1 MKRFIAL
8 MLTSFISLSAAMPSF
23 AYTPIPAFPGA
34 EGGGKYVTGGRGT
47 SVYIVTTLADYGEGE
62 EPIKG
67 SLRDAVSGDNRI
79 IVFDISGVVH
89 LKEPLR
95 MHGKNIS
102 ILGQTAPGD
111 GITVYG
117 YETNISKCENVIL
130 RYIRFRPGAEN
141 VHSGDSMDAL
151 WGRSMKNL
159 IVDHVS
165 TSWSTDE
172 TMSLYRGENMT
183 VQWSIIA
190 ESLTMSGHT
199 KGRHGYGAIMGGVNT
214 TYHHNLIANHT
225 SRNPRMGGGTP
236 EADDNDHIAK
246 FDMRNNVIYNWGFNS
261 CYGGGRSQAN
271 FVYNY
276 MKPGPGTREEVKNRL
291 MDAGEKDKPGSF
303 FLKGNLLEGNPEV
316 SEDNSK
322 GIYVSESNAPF
333 TTISE
338 TPFLMD
344 GIKARNLTTD
354 TPQEAYTKV
363 LAMAG
368 ATYPRRDALD
378 QRLLNEVKS
387 GTGEFANR
395 HEEVGGLPYTE
406 SYTRPVSEDSD
417 RDGIPDKWEL
427 ANGLNPKDNTDSIK
441 FSPSGYSYI
450 ELYANSLVNMSH
462 IPDNPEIQLVSPE
475 NNQVISSA
483 ADGNNVTIKAVVSDD
498 DKIAKVDFYNGD
510 KIIGTKTETP
520 YEFSTSLPDGT
531 YNISAKATDIEGNAT
546 QTFAATIHVNDLQKL
561 NDGWEMKDIG
571 NPAIKGNAVQNGSS
585 LTLKGSGK
593 LQNNDDK
600 FTYAYT
606 TLDGD
611 GEIVAKIDEMTPVDN
626 HAFAGLMIRESL
638 NPDAKT
644 AALGL
649 SWTKAYQWKETDPGT
664 GKSTTYYR
672 NPWSAYL
679 AVRNTTGG
687 NIPELAETLDS
698 PEKAAENDIALV
710 NDIPLKDY
718 DKWLGYYLKLT
729 RSGNTFTAY
738 CSPDGKTWKE
748 IGSNEVEMSDKVY
761 IGLAADGN
769 KVSNQLNNLNTVKF
783 SNISVT
789 KAKTVNSA
797 SDK

>member
-1 MKRFIAL
+1 MKKLLAL
-8 MLTSFISLSAAMPSF
+8 VLTGVMVLSTAIPAL
-23 AYTPIPAFPGA
+23 AYTPIAAFPGA
-34 EGGGKYVTGGRGT
+34 EGGGKFVTGGRST
-47 SVYIVTTLADYGEGE
+47 SVYIVDNLSDYTENE
-62 EPIKG
+62 TPIKG
-67 SLRDAVSGDNRI
+67 SLRDALSENNRI
-79 IVFDISGVVH
+79 IVFDVSGVIK
-89 LKEPLR
+89 LKAPLR
-95 MHGKNIS
+95 VHHKNIS
-102 ILGQTAPGD
+102 ILGQTAPND

-117 YETNISKCENVIL
+117 YETNISQCENMIM
-130 RYIRFRPGAEN
+130 RYMRFRPGAEN

-183 VQWSIIA
+183 IQWSIIA

-236 EADDNDHIAK
+236 EADDNDHIAQ
-246 FDMRNNVIYNWGFNS
+246 FDIRNNVIYNWGFNS
-261 CYGGGRSQAN
+261 CYGGGRSKMN

-291 MDAGEKDKPGSF
+291 MDAGERDKPGSF
-303 FLKGNLLEGNPEV
+303 FLKGNFLEGNPEI
-316 SEDNSK
+316 SADNSK
-322 GIYVSESNAPF
+322 GIHISEENAPF

-354 TPQEAYTKV
+354 TPQDAYTKV
-363 LAMAG
+363 LALAG

-378 QRLLNEVKS
+378 QRLINEVRS

-406 SYTRPVSEDSD
+406 SYVRPASLDKD
-417 RDGIPDKWEL
+417 RDGIPDSWEI
-427 ANGLNPKDNTDSIK
+427 ANGLNPKDSTDSIK

-450 ELYANSLVNMSH
+450 ELYANSLVNTNH
-462 IPDNPEIQLVSPE
+462 EPDNPDIQLVSPA
-475 NNQVISSA
+475 NNQIFKAGETIAVKTT
-483 ADGNNVTIKAVVSDD
+483 VTDD
-498 DKIAKVDFYNGD
+498 DNIAKVDFYNGD
-510 KIIGTKTETP
+510 KIIGTKTKAP
-520 YEFSTSLPDGT
+520 YELPLTLADGT
-531 YNISAKATDIEGNAT
+531 YNISAKATDVDGNAT
-546 QTFAATIHVNDLQKL
+546 QTFAATIHVNDTETLSPNWQRQ
-561 NDGWEMKDIG
+561 DIG
-571 NPAIKGNAVQNGSS
+571 SPAIRGNAVQKDGS
-585 LTLKGSGK
+585 LVLKGSGK
-593 LQNNDDK
+593 LEANKDK

-606 TLDGD
+606 TLEGD

-638 NPDAKT
+638 EPNAKT
-644 AALGL
+644 AILGL
-649 SWTKAYQWKETDPGT
+649 SWTKAYQWKETNPET

-679 AVRNTTGG
+679 AVRSETDG
-687 NIPELAETLDS
+687 NLPELAETLDS
-698 PEKAAENDIALV
+698 PEKAAENQIDLI

-718 DKWLGYYLKLT
+718 DTWLGYYLRLT

-738 CSPDGKTWKE
+738 GSSDGKNWTK
-748 IGSNEVEMSDKVY
+748 IGSKEVPMQSKVY
-761 IGLAADGN
+761 VGLGVDGN
-769 KVSNQLNNLNTVKF
+769 KVTNQLDNLNTVKF
-783 SNISVT
+783 SDIQVT
-789 KAKTVNSA
+789 MAEPKTA
-797 SDK
+797 EKM